1 MQFKKKEKPL
11 IKILNKS
18 LINKR
23 YLSWLNDKDNQK
35 KIDLKKKS
43 PLGNLKNIFVK
54 TKKGEINYMPFFTKK
69 NILET

>member
-23 YLSWLNDKDNQK
+23 YLSWLKIKITK
-35 KIDLKKKS
+35 KIDLQKKIS
-43 PLGNLKNIFVK
+43 INELIFVK
-54 TKKGEINYMPFFTKK
+54 TKKGK
-69 NILET
+69 